1 MNYKKL
7 KKNLTQESVKIRLR
21 NQMNDKWIFLLAA
34 VGKGVVYTD
43 IHTIYI
49 IVLIVSNS
57 VMIQIQGNI
66 WSAERGLIFGVLYIN
81 TPPQNIFD

>member
-7 KKNLTQESVKIRLR
+7 KKNLTQESVKIRPR

-34 VGKGVVYTD
+34 VGKVVVYTD

-66 WSAERGLIFGVLYIN
+66 WSAEMGLIFGVLYIN